1 MKSSHRGSKFE
12 TPCRSKCAISLT
24 LELLGDR
31 WTLLVI
37 RDMLI
42 FQKKRYQDFLESPEK
57 ISTNIL
63 ADRLFRLQKL
73 GIITKSGD
81 PDNKKQFIYAPT
93 AKGIDLL
100 PILFDLARWG
110 IKHDRRTDLKH
121 PLVSRF
127 VSDEE
132 QWSKEIWA
140 VFKKPKHPRLKQK
153 CPKRSKP

>member
-1 MKSSHRGSKFE
+1 MKSSPRGSTFE
-12 TPCRSKCAISLT
+12 TSFRSKCAISLT

-63 ADRLFRLQKL
+63 ADRLFRLQQL

-110 IKHDRRTDLKH
+110 IKHDPRTDLKH
-121 PLVSRF
+121 GLVHRF
-127 VSDEE
+127 VHDE
-132 QWSKEIWA
+132 QKWSKEIRA
-140 VFKKPKHPRLKQK
+140 LFKKPRNSRQRQKRTKRLA
-153 CPKRSKP
+153 